1 MFGRLVSL
9 DDNAQ
14 LFAFGNSE
22 PHNSFSTATNGP
34 ILNRMTRPPKS
45 YRSKKLGDRE
55 LSPETLMMGYGYAP
69 SMSEGALKPPLF
81 QTSTFVFRNAE
92 EGKASFELAYGLRE
106 KKRDEEMH
114 LIYSRINNPNLEVLE
129 DRLAVWD
136 GAEKALAFASG
147 MAAISTTL
155 MTFLRPGDS
164 FVFSE
169 PVYGGTEFLI
179 HTILP
184 QFGAHGVG
192 FMAEGGEAGFREAA
206 KQAAALAAKNGGKV
220 GAIYVETP
228 ANPTNGLVDI
238 CVAREIS
245 ETLKGSSGRPPVIVD
260 NTFLGPL
267 WQKPLSLGADICV
280 TSLTKYVGGH
290 SDLIAGAAS
299 GGANWIG
306 QVAVFRTIFGT
317 MTDPHTAWLLLRSL
331 ETLKLRMDA
340 AELGARKVAAY
351 LQTHPRVKSV
361 WYLGFLPADHPDRP
375 LFERQCVTA
384 GSTFSFEIDGGEKE
398 AFAFLDKLQIIKL
411 AVSLGGT
418 ETLASHPAAM
428 THSDVP
434 KQSRERLGITESLVR
449 LSIGVENPDD
459 LIADIAQ
466 ALEV

>member
-1 MFGRLVSL
+1 
-9 DDNAQ
+9 
-14 LFAFGNSE
+14 
-22 PHNSFSTATNGP
+22 
-34 ILNRMTRPPKS
+34 
-45 YRSKKLGDRE
+45 
-55 LSPETLMMGYGYAP
+55 MMGFGYSP
-69 SMSEGALKPPLF
+69 GLSEGALKPPLF
-81 QTSTFVFRNAE
+81 QTSTFVFRSAA
-92 EGKASFELAYGLRE
+92 EGKSSFELAYGLRE
-106 KKRDEEMH
+106 KRRDEEMH

-155 MTFLRPGDS
+155 MTFLRPGDT

-169 PVYGGTEFLI
+169 PVYGGTEFLV
-179 HTILP
+179 HTLLP
-184 QFGAHGVG
+184 QFGIKGVG
-192 FMAEGGEAGFREAA
+192 FMAEDGADAFREAA
-206 KQAAALAAKNGGKV
+206 KQAAVMATQSGGRV
-220 GAIYVETP
+220 GAIYIETP

-238 CVAREIS
+238 GVGREIS
-245 ETLKGSSGRPPVIVD
+245 ESLKGATGRPPVIVD

-267 WQKPLSLGADICV
+267 WQKPLKLGADICV

-299 GGANWIG
+299 GDAAWVG

-340 AELGARKVAAY
+340 AELGARKVAAF
-351 LQTHPRVKSV
+351 LQKHPRVKSV
-361 WYLGFLPADHPDRP
+361 WYLGFLPIDHPDYA
-375 LFERQCVTA
+375 LFKKQCVTA
-384 GSTFSFEIDGGEKE
+384 GSTFAFEIDGGEAE
-398 AFAFLDKLQIIKL
+398 AFAFLDKLQVIKL

-466 ALEV
+466 ALEI

>member
-1 MFGRLVSL
+1 
-9 DDNAQ
+9 
-14 LFAFGNSE
+14 
-22 PHNSFSTATNGP
+22 
-34 ILNRMTRPPKS
+34 
-45 YRSKKLGDRE
+45 
-55 LSPETLMMGYGYAP
+55 MMGYGYSP
-69 SMSEGALKPPLF
+69 HLSEGALKPPLF
-81 QTSTFVFRNAE
+81 QTSTFVFGTAE

-106 KKRDEEMH
+106 KQRGEEMH

-155 MTFLRPGDS
+155 MTFLRPGDT

-169 PVYGGTEFLI
+169 PVYGGTEFLV

-184 QFGAHGVG
+184 QFGVKGVG
-192 FMAEGGEAGFREAA
+192 FMAEAGQAGLREAA
-206 KQAAALAAKNGGKV
+206 KTAAAQAKASGGKV
-220 GAIYVETP
+220 GAIYIETP

-238 CVAREIS
+238 GLAREIAD
-245 ETLKGSSGRPPVIVD
+245 EVKGDGPRPPVIVD
-260 NTFLGPL
+260 NTFLGPI
-267 WQKPLSLGADICV
+267 WQQPLKLGADICV

-299 GGANWIG
+299 GDASWVG
-306 QVAVFRTIFGT
+306 QVAVFRTILGT

-331 ETLKLRMDA
+331 ETLKVRMDA

-351 LQTHPRVKSV
+351 LRDHPRVKSV
-361 WYLGFLPADHPDRP
+361 WYLPFLPADHADRA
-375 LFERQCVTA
+375 LFEKQCVTA
-384 GSTFSFEIDGGEKE
+384 GSTFSFEIDGGEAA
-398 AFAFLDKLQIIKL
+398 AFGFLNKLQVIKL

-434 KQSRERLGITESLVR
+434 PDQRQRLGITESLIR

-459 LIADIAQ
+459 LIADIEQ
-466 ALEV
+466 ALGQ

>member
-1 MFGRLVSL
+1 
-9 DDNAQ
+9 
-14 LFAFGNSE
+14 
-22 PHNSFSTATNGP
+22 
-34 ILNRMTRPPKS
+34 
-45 YRSKKLGDRE
+45 
-55 LSPETLMMGYGYAP
+55 MMGFGYAP
-69 SMSEGALKPPLF
+69 GLSEGALKPPLF

-155 MTFLRPGDS
+155 MTFLRPGDT

-169 PVYGGTEFLI
+169 PVYGGTEFLV
-179 HTILP
+179 HTLLP
-184 QFGAHGVG
+184 QFGIKGVG
-192 FMAEGGEAGFREAA
+192 FMAEDGADAFREAA
-206 KQAAALAAKNGGKV
+206 KQASALAAETGGKV
-220 GAIYVETP
+220 GAIYIETP

-238 CVAREIS
+238 AIGREIS
-245 ETLKGSSGRPPVIVD
+245 ESLKGASGRPPVIVD

-267 WQKPLSLGADICV
+267 WQKPLEHGADICV

-299 GGANWIG
+299 GDAAWVG

-340 AELGARKVAAY
+340 AELGARKVSAF
-351 LQTHPRVKSV
+351 LQKHPRVKSV
-361 WYLGFLPADHPDRP
+361 WYLGFLPEDHPDYP
-375 LFERQCVTA
+375 LFKRQCATA
-384 GSTFSFEIDGGEKE
+384 GSTFAFEIEGGEKE
-398 AFAFLDKLQIIKL
+398 AFAFLDKLQVIKL

-466 ALEV
+466 ALEI

>member
-1 MFGRLVSL
+1 
-9 DDNAQ
+9 
-14 LFAFGNSE
+14 
-22 PHNSFSTATNGP
+22 
-34 ILNRMTRPPKS
+34 MTPPAKS
-45 YRSKKLGDRE
+45 YRSRKLGERD
-55 LSPETLMMGYGYAP
+55 LAPETLMMGYGYSP
-69 SMSEGALKPPLF
+69 HLSEGALKPPLF
-81 QTSTFVFRNAE
+81 QTSTFVFGTAE

-106 KKRDEEMH
+106 KRRGEEMH

-155 MTFLRPGDS
+155 MTFLRPGDT

-179 HTILP
+179 HNIMP
-184 QFGAHGVG
+184 QYGVKGVG
-192 FMAEGGEAGFREAA
+192 FMAEHGEKGLRDAAEAA
-206 KQAAALAAKNGGKV
+206 ATLAAERGGKV

-238 CVAREIS
+238 ALARDVAGRVN
-245 ETLKGSSGRPPVIVD
+245 GAGPRPPVIVD
-260 NTFLGPL
+260 NTFLGPV
-267 WQKPLSLGADICV
+267 WQQPLKLGADICI

-299 GGANWIG
+299 GGAAWVG
-306 QVAVFRTIFGT
+306 QVAVFRTILGT

-331 ETLKLRMDA
+331 ETLKVRMDA
-340 AELGARKVAAY
+340 AERGARKVAAY
-351 LQTHPRVKSV
+351 LRDHPRVKSV
-361 WYLGFLPADHPDRP
+361 WYLPFLPADHPDRA
-375 LFERQCVTA
+375 LFEKQCRSA
-384 GSTFSFEIDGGEKE
+384 GSTFSFEIVGGERE
-398 AFAFLDKLQIIKL
+398 AFAFLNKLQVIKL

-434 KQSRERLGITESLVR
+434 PDERQRLGITESLIR

-459 LIADIAQ
+459 LIADIEQ
-466 ALEV
+466 ALGQ